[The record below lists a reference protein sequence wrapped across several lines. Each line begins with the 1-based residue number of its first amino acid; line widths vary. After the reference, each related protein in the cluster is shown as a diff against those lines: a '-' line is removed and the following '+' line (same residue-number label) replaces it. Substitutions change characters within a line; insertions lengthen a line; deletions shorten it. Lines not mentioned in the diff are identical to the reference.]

1 MIRKIT
7 RRDKEIFLALSEEF
21 YASSAVLHPLP
32 RAFHERTFA
41 ELMRSDK
48 YAEGFILEEDDT
60 AVGFG
65 LTAKTFSREGGGMV
79 LWLEELYILPDYR
92 CRGLGKQYFDFIE
105 EYARKNNFARI
116 RLEVEE
122 YNVRARALYERL
134 GYQPLEYC
142 QMVKELALG
151 EGK

>member
-41 ELMRSDK
+41 ELMRTDK

-79 LWLEELYILPDYR
+79 LWLEELYILPEYR
-92 CRGLGKQYFDFIE
+92 SRGLGREFFAYAE
-105 EYARKNNFARI
+105 GYARENGYARI

-122 YNVRARALYERL
+122 DNVRAVSLYERL
-134 GYQPLEYC
+134 GYLPLEYK
-142 QMVKELALG
+142 QMLKE
-151 EGK
+151 KF

>member
-1 MIRKIT
+1 MIRKMA
-7 RRDKEIFLALSEEF
+7 RSDKEIFLALSEEF

-79 LWLEELYILPDYR
+79 LWLEE
-92 CRGLGKQYFDFIE
+92 
-105 EYARKNNFARI
+105 YARQNNFARI

-122 YNVRARALYERL
+122 YNVRALALYERL
-134 GYQPLEYC
+134 GYQPLDYC

-151 EGK
+151 EEK

>member
-1 MIRKIT
+1 MKRAVTLKENYEF
-7 RRDKEIFLALSEEF
+7 RRLYQKGA
-21 YASSAVLHPLP
+21 SAV
-32 RAFHERTFA
+32 
-41 ELMRSDK
+41 
-48 YAEGFILEEDDT
+48 
-60 AVGFG
+60 
-65 LTAKTFSREGGGMV
+65 GGGMV

-116 RLEVEE
+116 RLEAEE
-122 YNVRARALYERL
+122 YNVRALALYERL
-134 GYQPLEYC
+134 GYQPLDYC